1 LSHTQNRNK
10 LDSSLATLQTG
21 GNRGIG
27 LAISRAIAAA
37 GGNVAIIYRSSPE
50 APQVA
55 ERLAKEF
62 GVTVKAYQADVS
74 DLKRVHATFA
84 QIDNELGTIAGVVAN
99 AGVAIVKP
107 ALEIEGRE
115 EFDFMYNTNV
125 LGVFNTSQ
133 AAAKL
138 WVAKDYKHG
147 SIVVVSSMSS
157 QIYNQAGLCK
167 PLTHVFYNSS
177 KAAVSSLAKALA
189 AEWAPHSIRV
199 NIVSPGYVATEQ
211 SGVHPKEVR
220 QFHEAS
226 VPLGRYSE
234 PKEHTGQVLLLLS
247 PEYSSYTT
255 GSEVFVD
262 GGYLIY

>member
-1 LSHTQNRNK
+1 MPFTLDYTNK
-10 LDSSLATLQTG
+10 NFVVTG

-27 LAISRAIAAA
+27 LAISRALVNA
-37 GGNVAIIYRSSPE
+37 GGNVAIIYRTSKD
-50 APQVA
+50 APSVA
-55 ERLAKEF
+55 EKLAKEF

-74 DLKRVHATFA
+74 DLKRVREIFS
-84 QIDNELGTIAGVVAN
+84 QIDQDFGTIHGVVAN

-115 EFDFMYNTNV
+115 EFDFMYDTNV
-125 LGVFNTSQ
+125 LGVFNAAQT
-133 AAAKL
+133 AAKS
-138 WVAKDYKHG
+138 WIAKGFKEG

-157 QIYNQAGLCK
+157 QIYNQSGLCQ

-189 AEWAPHSIRV
+189 AEWAHHSIRV

-211 SGVHPKEVR
+211 SGVHPPEVR
-220 QFHEAS
+220 KFQAAS

-234 PKEHTGQVLLLLS
+234 PREHTAQVLLLLS
-247 PEYSSYTT
+247 PEFSSYTT
-255 GSEVFVD
+255 GSEVFID
-262 GGYLIY
+262 GGFLIY

>member
-1 LSHTQNRNK
+1 MPFTIDYSDKTFVV
-10 LDSSLATLQTG
+10 TG

-27 LAISRAIAAA
+27 LAISRAIAGA
-37 GGNVAIIYRSSPE
+37 GGNIAIIYRSSPG

-55 ERLAKEF
+55 ENVAKEF
-62 GVTVKAYQADVS
+62 GVTVKAYQGDVS
-74 DLKRVHATFA
+74 DLKRVREVFA
-84 QIDNELGTIAGVVAN
+84 QIDKDMGTISGVVAN

-115 EFDFMYNTNV
+115 EFDYMYDTNV
-125 LGVFNTSQ
+125 LGVFNTAQ

-138 WVAKDYKHG
+138 WIAKNFKQG

-189 AEWAPHSIRV
+189 AEWAPHNIRV
-199 NIVSPGYVATEQ
+199 NILSPGYVSTEQ

-220 QFHEAS
+220 QFQEAS

-262 GGYLIY
+262 GGFLIY